1 MTKGINQCDVFVL
14 LWGIYYLQDT
24 LYPSGII
31 NQSIQ
36 LILILMGLISVGF
49 YVLQGN
55 RTVSMINA
63 SLLLIGMY
71 FIYGTQIILFGDGIE
86 WTADST
92 YLKDS
97 LDSLLPIVFFFMQ
110 TKLGLLTQQR
120 IRIYTIYILVVIIA
134 RFNSFGEHLSVTLDA
149 DITTNNLGYMFVSAI
164 PLVYFFYKRNFL
176 QYFLLA
182 VILFFIL
189 SGMKRGAI
197 AIGAICLMIFIY
209 YGIKNKNNRKNFYTY
224 LLLGLMILGT
234 IYYVRS
240 LLETNEYF
248 ISRVQRTLDGDT
260 SNRDIIYSGIWNTII
275 NEQNLF
281 NILFGHGAN
290 STVRYSGTFAHQDWL
305 ETACNNGLLG
315 TILLSTFFIIMGF
328 EVWKSS
334 KYFPSYLY
342 YCFLTLFFTSLSKTL
357 FSMSIQNL
365 DMYQSMLLGY
375 FTYYISKFD
384 KVSFYRKNL
393 L

>member
-1 MTKGINQCDVFVL
+1 MAKRINQCDVFVL
-14 LWGIYYLQDT
+14 LWGLYYLQDT

-31 NQSIQ
+31 NQLIQ

-49 YVLQGN
+49 YILQGN
-55 RTVSMINA
+55 RTVSFINA

-71 FIYGTQIILFGDGIE
+71 FIYGMQIILFGDGIE
-86 WTADST
+86 WTTDST

-97 LDSLLPIVFFFMQ
+97 LNSLLPIVFFFMQ
-110 TKLGLLTQQR
+110 TRQGLLTQQR

-134 RFNSFGEHLSVTLDA
+134 RFNSFGEHLSETLDVDFA
-149 DITTNNLGYMFVSAI
+149 TNNLGYMFVSAI
-164 PLVYFFYKRNFL
+164 PLIYFFYKRNFL
-176 QYFLLA
+176 QYFFLA
-182 VILFFIL
+182 VILFFTL

-197 AIGAICLMIFIY
+197 VIGAICLMIFIY

-224 LLLGLMILGT
+224 LLLGLTLLGT

-275 NEQNLF
+275 SEQNLF
-281 NILFGHGAN
+281 NILLGHGAN

-305 ETACNNGLLG
+305 ETACNNGLVG
-315 TILLSTFFIIMGF
+315 TIFLSTFFIIMGF
-328 EVWKSS
+328 EVWKSR

-342 YCFLTLFFTSLSKTL
+342 YCFLTLFFTSLSKTM

-375 FTYYISKFD
+375 FAYYVSKFD

-393 L
+393 